1 MPAACISLS
10 HRGEKKRRATDV
22 GLVPLR
28 IKSGAWMLFSLAICH
43 YIDRDCS
50 FGSYVNKK
58 ARNQRPLCR
67 PAGFTGT
74 THDNLRSIHRSVEKR
89 QKILFPL
96 FLSPERTI
104 KFRIDAFP
112 ILYPNR
118 KFELFANLHQAVRE
132 GEVKL
137 P

>member
-10 HRGEKKRRATDV
+10 HRRGKKRRATDV

-67 PAGFTGT
+67 PAGFTVQCT
-74 THDNLRSIHRSVEKR
+74 ITYDRSIALSKNGE
-89 QKILFPL
+89 KILFPL

-104 KFRIDAFP
+104 KFVRIDAFP
-112 ILYPNR
+112 
-118 KFELFANLHQAVRE
+118 VRI
-132 GEVKL
+132 VNSNYLRTYIKRCTRAR
-137 P
+137 